1 MRRGKQ
7 GMVSL
12 VGAGPGDPD
21 LITLKGLR
29 RLRKADV
36 VVYDRLIPAGLLA
49 HLRAGAERIFAGDRP
64 RGRDRDQ
71 TRINDLMIARSREG
85 KRVVRLKGGDPFVFG
100 RGGEEASALAEAG
113 IPWEVVPGVTSPIA
127 VLAYAGIPITDR
139 RFSSSF
145 AVVTGNAGARSGT
158 ARAPWRAPAGHA
170 DTLVCL
176 MATAA
181 LGEITTDLLAD
192 GFDPSTPS
200 AVVQRGTTSRQRTVT
215 APLGEIAERARQAR
229 VRPPSILVVGGVASL
244 ADSLAWYERLPL
256 FGLRIGIPRA
266 SRQASTLAAG
276 LADLGAEVV
285 EISLATQREGDAA
298 ALVQEI
304 LADGLDLIC
313 CTSPS
318 AAPNLADAI
327 GRSSDVARAT
337 PVAAIGSA
345 TAQAAREAGLEIVPE
360 LSANS
365 SRGLTRAIVEWSA
378 ARPRD

>member
-1 MRRGKQ
+1 MRRVEQ

-49 HLRAGAERIFAGDRP
+49 HVPAGAERIFAGDRP

-71 TRINDLMIARSREG
+71 ARINDLMIARSREG
-85 KRVVRLKGGDPFVFG
+85 KQVVRLKGGDPFVFG

-158 ARAPWRAPAGHA
+158 VRAPWRALAGHA

-181 LGEITTDLLAD
+181 LGDITEDLLAD

-200 AVVQRGTTSRQRTVT
+200 AVVQRGTTARQRTVT
-215 APLGEIAERARQAR
+215 APLGEIAERARQANIE
-229 VRPPSILVVGGVASL
+229 PPSILVVGGVASL

-256 FGLRIGIPRA
+256 FGLRIGVTRA
-266 SRQASTLAAG
+266 SRRASTLAAG

-285 EISLATQREGDAA
+285 EIPVVSPREEDAA
-298 ALVQEI
+298 ALVREI

-313 CTSPS
+313 YTSPS
-318 AAPNLADAI
+318 AVHYLA
-327 GRSSDVARAT
+327 GMLGPARAV
-337 PVAAIGSA
+337 PAAVAGQAAIR
-345 TAQAAREAGLEIVPE
+345 AAREAGLEIVPE

-365 SRGLTRAIVEWSA
+365 SRGLTRAIAQWNA
-378 ARPRD
+378 ARPRG

>member
-29 RLRKADV
+29 RLREADV
-36 VVYDRLIPAGLLA
+36 VIYDRLIPAGLLA
-49 HLRAGAERIFAGDRP
+49 HVPAGAERIFAGDRP

-71 TRINDLMIARSREG
+71 ARINALMIARSREG

-127 VLAYAGIPITDR
+127 VLAYAGVPITDR

-145 AVVTGNAGARSGT
+145 AVVTGNAGVRSGLT
-158 ARAPWRAPAGHA
+158 RAPWRVPAGHA

-181 LGEITTDLLAD
+181 LGEITADLLAD

-200 AVVQRGTTSRQRTVT
+200 AVVQRGTTAGQRTVT
-215 APLGEIAERARQAR
+215 APLGEIAERARQANIE
-229 VRPPSILVVGGVASL
+229 PPSILVVGGVASL

-256 FGLRIGIPRA
+256 FGLRIGVTHT
-266 SRQASTLAAG
+266 SRRASTLAAG

-285 EISLATQREGDAA
+285 EIPVVTQREEDAA
-298 ALVQEI
+298 ALVREI

-313 CTSPS
+313 YTSPS
-318 AAPNLADAI
+318 VVHYLA
-327 GRSSDVARAT
+327 GMLGPARAT
-337 PVAAIGSA
+337 PVAVIGPA

-365 SRGLTRAIVEWSA
+365 SRGLTRAIAQWNA
-378 ARPRD
+378 ARPRG